1 MVKICILLVFLFLV
15 ISFFLFPFHVVW
27 TLSFCFMVQK
37 KLVEACHSID
47 RAEDILFAVNGKK
60 SKLFN
65 GLLIFCDHYLSAKVN
80 FLAAEGMRLDG
91 EEMLFESRKL
101 HFGLF
106 NWCRVA
112 SERIYPLENQ

>member
-1 MVKICILLVFLFLV
+1 
-15 ISFFLFPFHVVW
+15 
-27 TLSFCFMVQK
+27 MVQK